1 MRSSITHVYTVPEH
15 AQFLQNLQ
23 NDEILTIYFFF
34 LRHANV
40 PFFFRIAIDHFSHI
54 TPNNVTPTRPEN
66 SLQRIEKLI
75 LKTLSLRQNPL
86 KR

>member
-1 MRSSITHVYTVPEH
+1 MRNSITHVYTLPEH

-23 NDEILTIYFFF
+23 NSEIFTIYFFF

-40 PFFFRIAIDHFSHI
+40 PFLFRIAIDHFSHI
-54 TPNNVTPTRPEN
+54 IPNNVTRTRPEN